1 MCGFFL
7 FICPDL
13 SIIYIIM
20 KTTTDFTQGNIFQ
33 KLIQFMLPTL
43 GALVLQA
50 MYGAVDLLVVG
61 RFGSSVGISGVSTGS
76 TFLNMVT
83 FVTTAMATAVTVLIG
98 RRLGEKQEN
107 KIGALL
113 GNTITLFTIVAA
125 VFTALMVT
133 LAQPIARLM
142 QAPSVALDVTVQ
154 YIRICGGGIVFVIA
168 YNVLSYIFRGLG
180 DSKTPLIFVAVACC
194 INIAGDLLFVAVFH
208 WDVAGAAYATI
219 LAQACSVVMALIL
232 LKRRNIP
239 FARVHRKDLRPSAEM
254 RHLLSIGLPLALQ
267 EFLTQVSFLCL
278 VAFINRLGLNASS
291 GYGVA
296 NKIVAFVMLVPSSLM
311 QSMASFVSQNVGAGR
326 EDRAR
331 KAMYNG
337 MLIGASMGAL
347 VVLIIYLWG
356 DVISSLFTSNPAY
369 IAQSWDY
376 LRGFGPEAVVTS
388 VLFSFVGYY
397 NGHQRSNWVLIQ
409 ALLQTFIVRLPMAYL
424 MSIQPHASLMHIGFA
439 APSATVF
446 GILLNI
452 GYYIYFRKKYL
463 P

>member
-7 FICPDL
+7 FICPNL

-20 KTTTDFTQGNIFQ
+20 KSTTDFTQGNIFQ

-113 GNTITLFTIVAA
+113 GNTITLFIIVAA

-133 LAQPIARLM
+133 LARLM
-142 QAPSVALDVTVQ
+142 QAPSAALDVTVQ

-232 LKRRNIP
+232 LKRRYIP

-278 VAFINRLGLNASS
+278 VAFINRLGMNASS

-311 QSMASFVSQNVGAGR
+311 QSMASFVS
-326 EDRAR
+326 
-331 KAMYNG
+331 
-337 MLIGASMGAL
+337 
-347 VVLIIYLWG
+347 
-356 DVISSLFTSNPAY
+356 
-369 IAQSWDY
+369 
-376 LRGFGPEAVVTS
+376 
-388 VLFSFVGYY
+388 
-397 NGHQRSNWVLIQ
+397 
-409 ALLQTFIVRLPMAYL
+409 
-424 MSIQPHASLMHIGFA
+424 
-439 APSATVF
+439 
-446 GILLNI
+446 
-452 GYYIYFRKKYL
+452 
-463 P
+463 

>member
-1 MCGFFL
+1 
-7 FICPDL
+7 
-13 SIIYIIM
+13 
-20 KTTTDFTQGNIFQ
+20 
-33 KLIQFMLPTL
+33 MLPTL

-133 LAQPIARLM
+133 LARPIARLM
-142 QAPSVALDVTVQ
+142 QAPSAALDVTVQ

-168 YNVLSYIFRGLG
+168 YNVLSYIFRVLG

-232 LKRRNIP
+232 LKRRNIRLP
-239 FARVHRKDLRPSAEM
+239 ESTGKIFGPQQKCGIFSPSAS
-254 RHLLSIGLPLALQ
+254 RWHCRN
-267 EFLTQVSFLCL
+267 F
-278 VAFINRLGLNASS
+278 
-291 GYGVA
+291 
-296 NKIVAFVMLVPSSLM
+296 
-311 QSMASFVSQNVGAGR
+311 
-326 EDRAR
+326 
-331 KAMYNG
+331 
-337 MLIGASMGAL
+337 
-347 VVLIIYLWG
+347 
-356 DVISSLFTSNPAY
+356 
-369 IAQSWDY
+369 
-376 LRGFGPEAVVTS
+376 
-388 VLFSFVGYY
+388 
-397 NGHQRSNWVLIQ
+397 
-409 ALLQTFIVRLPMAYL
+409 
-424 MSIQPHASLMHIGFA
+424 
-439 APSATVF
+439 
-446 GILLNI
+446 
-452 GYYIYFRKKYL
+452 
-463 P
+463 